1 MKLKSR
7 YFDKP
12 QINTFDWKLFLPVL
26 GLLILGLVSILS
38 TTTDTNA
45 QSFFYRQL
53 TAIGLGLAGMLII
66 FFLPKNFINT
76 ISPFV
81 YVASIVMLVIVYI
94 FGTEIYGTRGWLRLG
109 GLSFQPAEFAK
120 LGLLLALAKFV
131 SSKGVDVANIRGSG
145 ISLLLTIV
153 PAVLIYIQPDHGT
166 ATVFAAILVGV
177 LYWSGFNLF
186 VLFLVAALPVL
197 VLLALKGFVFYIIGA
212 LLASIIAILLNRR
225 IMTLI
230 TTFVIFV
237 SIGFLAPIIY
247 NNLHDHQKAR
257 IETFLNPG
265 QDPRGTG
272 YNVIQSKMAVGSGG
286 ITGKG
291 YKQGTQTQLRYIP
304 MQRTDFIFSVP
315 TEEFGF
321 IGGSIVLVL
330 FVWMLLRLIS
340 LASMLDKFSGIVAA
354 GAAVMILYHCTINIG
369 MVIGIIPVMG
379 IPLPFMSY
387 AGSSMIVNLALIGI
401 LLNAYRN
408 NKLKRAVQ

>member
-1 MKLKSR
+1 MKLKPR
-7 YFDKP
+7 TFDKP
-12 QINTFDWKLFLPVL
+12 KINTFDWKLFMPVL
-26 GLLILGLVSILS
+26 GLLAFGLVSILS

-45 QSFFYRQL
+45 MSFFYRQL
-53 TAIGLGLAGMLII
+53 TAIGLGLAGMLVIY
-66 FFLPKNFINT
+66 FLPKNFISS
-76 ISPFV
+76 ISPV
-81 YVASIVMLVIVYI
+81 IYVASIVLLIIVYV
-94 FGTEIYGTRGWLRLG
+94 FGTEIYGTKGWLRLG

-131 SSKGVDVANIRGSG
+131 SSKGVDVANIRDSG
-145 ISLLLTIV
+145 ISLLLMMV

-166 ATVFAAILVGV
+166 ATVLAAILGGV

-186 VLFLVAALPVL
+186 VLFLIVALPIL
-197 VLLALKGFVFYIIGA
+197 VLLALKGFVFYIVGA
-212 LLASIIAILLNRR
+212 VFASVIAILLNRR
-225 IMTLI
+225 LVMLI
-230 TTFVIFV
+230 SALVIFA

-247 NNLHDHQKAR
+247 NNLQDHQKAR

-286 ITGKG
+286 IAGKG

-321 IGGSIVLVL
+321 IGGSIVLAL
-330 FVWMLLRLIS
+330 FVWLLLRLIS
-340 LASMLDKFSGIVAA
+340 LASFLDKFSGTVAA
-354 GAAVMILYHCTINIG
+354 GAAMMILYHCTINIG

-387 AGSSMIVNLALIGI
+387 GGSSMIVNLALIGI

-408 NKLKRAVQ
+408 NKLKRVA